1 MAKRRRQSNK
11 PNRIEYL
18 VNTRIPFN
26 TLRVVEENG
35 KQLGV
40 ISKNEALK
48 LARSASLDLVIIA
61 SKASPPVAKIIDFAK
76 FKYEISKER
85 KEKAKRDRSNRIEIK
100 EVQFRPGI
108 HDHDIEVKVRR
119 IEKFL
124 NKGSKVKVIIKFF
137 GREQTHKDQA
147 QPVVDQ
153 IFELLSDIDV
163 KFDRPLDYKG
173 QHVWCILTI

>member
-61 SKASPPVAKIIDFAK
+61 
-76 FKYEISKER
+76 
-85 KEKAKRDRSNRIEIK
+85 
-100 EVQFRPGI
+100 
-108 HDHDIEVKVRR
+108 
-119 IEKFL
+119 
-124 NKGSKVKVIIKFF
+124 
-137 GREQTHKDQA
+137 
-147 QPVVDQ
+147 
-153 IFELLSDIDV
+153 
-163 KFDRPLDYKG
+163 
-173 QHVWCILTI
+173 